1 MIHLPKRIEIIK
13 NRINNYKG
21 SNMKKIITLGKNET
35 FKAVNEDKLTKII
48 NFQNKII
55 DNMKKKNDLPH

>member
-1 MIHLPKRIEIIK
+1 MIHLPKRIDIIK

-21 SNMKKIITLGKNET
+21 SNIKKILTLGKNEI
-35 FKAVNEDKLTKII
+35 FKVVNEDKLTKII

-55 DNMKKKNDLPH
+55 DNMEKNDLPH

>member
-1 MIHLPKRIEIIK
+1 MIHLPKRIDIIK

-21 SNMKKIITLGKNET
+21 SNMKKILTLGKNEI
-35 FKAVNEDKLTKII
+35 FKVVNEDKLTKII

-55 DNMKKKNDLPH
+55 DNMEKNDLPH

>member
-21 SNMKKIITLGKNET
+21 SNMKKILTLGKNEI
-35 FKAVNEDKLTKII
+35 FKVVNEDKLTKII

-55 DNMKKKNDLPH
+55 DNMEKNDLPH

>member
-1 MIHLPKRIEIIK
+1 
-13 NRINNYKG
+13 
-21 SNMKKIITLGKNET
+21 MKKILTLGKNET